1 MLAGIFLD
9 TKGFTVK
16 TGVRT
21 FEASAFLRQV
31 GADTVEVRKMFS
43 GGLESSVKKYQII
56 SCAKEQFPGISL
68 SVVDEETPRATASQA
83 ADELINASDIKA
95 AFVVYGEKGGS
106 VISARSYGQVNVQV
120 VLEKIGGGGSLTS
133 AGAQF
138 PDKSTDETAVIL
150 TQAIEDYLKEIENKE
165 KPE

>member
-1 MLAGIFLD
+1 
-9 TKGFTVK
+9 
-16 TGVRT
+16 
-21 FEASAFLRQV
+21 
-31 GADTVEVRKMFS
+31 MFS

-106 VISARSYGQVNVQV
+106 VVSARSYGQVNVQV
-120 VLEKIGGGGSLTS
+120 VLEKLGGGGNAAV
-133 AGAQF
+133 AGAQV
-138 PDKSTDETAVIL
+138 PGKSLEQVTAELVESID
-150 TQAIEDYLKEIENKE
+150 QYVAG
-165 KPE
+165 